1 FNDITEPITIPL
13 SIIYTFG
20 PKYYE
25 IKVIYTISPDA
36 PTDLTQSE
44 WKRID
49 TFNYD
54 VQVVPSSEYPLAQ
67 KTQVDLDRLAKTL
80 NVENTDDLVLYGDVY
95 YENEEDIN
103 PDNRFTKTLTL
114 TPEGGFW
121 MRSVNG
127 KLYPC
132 NWGEA
137 DAMGMDWQNSG
148 PGVISWWNKPNTR
161 SVGDTYQGD
170 FYLVDET
177 TGHYVCLHCNIEFVE
192 TVIEIEDVG
201 EEDVAVALTP
211 DNLNADGLYNINVD
225 MTKACEALGID
236 ISEIESVTW
245 LTLNTSGGFSAV
257 ESFEGEDCMF
267 DSNGI
272 NVTADSEDAKFAIGY
287 DYEANIFVAS
297 LLGDDPTAETIYST
311 RIALRN
317 GAKRYIFNVT
327 IGSEEALSIDNV
339 KTSSKSYQL
348 FDLSGRAVKNPTKG
362 FYIVNGT
369 KMLVK

>member
-1 FNDITEPITIPL
+1 MVKKLIINADDFGLSDHTVEWTINGFECGALTSATIMAGMPTTDKAVGYAKVHPQF
-13 SIIYTFG
+13 SFG
-20 PKYYE
+20 
-25 IKVIYTISPDA
+25 VH
-36 PTDLTQSE
+36 
-44 WKRID
+44 
-49 TFNYD
+49 
-54 VQVVPSSEYPLAQ
+54 
-67 KTQVDLDRLAKTL
+67 
-80 NVENTDDLVLYGDVY
+80 
-95 YENEEDIN
+95 
-103 PDNRFTKTLTL
+103 
-114 TPEGGFW
+114 
-121 MRSVNG
+121 
-127 KLYPC
+127 
-132 NWGEA
+132 
-137 DAMGMDWQNSG
+137 
-148 PGVISWWNKPNTR
+148 
-161 SVGDTYQGD
+161 

-211 DNLNADGLYNINVD
+211 DNLNADGLYNITVD

-287 DYEANIFVAS
+287 DYESNIFVAS

-327 IGSEEALSIDNV
+327 IGYEEALSIDNV
-339 KTSSKSYQL
+339 KT
-348 FDLSGRAVKNPTKG
+348 
-362 FYIVNGT
+362 
-369 KMLVK
+369 